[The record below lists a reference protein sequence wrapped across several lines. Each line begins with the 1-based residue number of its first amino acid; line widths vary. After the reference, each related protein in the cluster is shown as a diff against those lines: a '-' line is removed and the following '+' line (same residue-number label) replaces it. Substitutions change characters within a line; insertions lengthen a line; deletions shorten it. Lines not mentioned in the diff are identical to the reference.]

1 MSAREILEVRPCVVN
16 KVGDAK
22 FERQDELLGKK
33 QLHKWKQ
40 SADLIQP
47 ANNGARRPYSGFVP
61 KIDLMDDYQDT
72 EAVRYF
78 GSVDDLNGERSLSP
92 ERFVHDE

>member
-1 MSAREILEVRPCVVN
+1 MN

-22 FERQDELLGKK
+22 FECQDELLGKK

-40 SADLIQP
+40 SAGLIQP
-47 ANNGARRPYSGFVP
+47 TNNGARRPYSGFVP

-72 EAVRYF
+72 EAVRTYGYF